1 MDLCI
6 SSSRPDWPLD
16 LPYYGFGD
24 QIHVMRKSNICI
36 WLPVHSGE
44 MSTCGALGKGRAN
57 FCFTLEDRVPLG

>member
-6 SSSRPDWPLD
+6 SSSWPDRPLNWQ
-16 LPYYGFGD
+16 YYGFGE

-44 MSTCGALGKGRAN
+44 MSTCDALGKGRAN
-57 FCFTLEDRVPLG
+57 FCFTLEDRMPLG